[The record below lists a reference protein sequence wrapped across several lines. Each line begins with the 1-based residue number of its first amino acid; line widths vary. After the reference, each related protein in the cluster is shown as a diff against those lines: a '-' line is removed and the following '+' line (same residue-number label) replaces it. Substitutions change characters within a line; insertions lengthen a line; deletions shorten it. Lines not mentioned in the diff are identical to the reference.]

1 MCVCGVRVC
10 VVCVSVC
17 VCVWCAC
24 VCVVCACVCVRAIWK
39 KQGITGH
46 VCVRMLQ
53 DHPINAPQSRVYGR
67 RYMTSATNNVI
78 NASKFTLAALRNKE
92 TEVL

>member
-1 MCVCGVRVC
+1 VCVVSGVRVCVWCACVCGVRVC
-10 VVCVSVC
+10 VWCVR
-17 VCVWCAC
+17 
-24 VCVVCACVCVRAIWK
+24 VCACVRAIWK